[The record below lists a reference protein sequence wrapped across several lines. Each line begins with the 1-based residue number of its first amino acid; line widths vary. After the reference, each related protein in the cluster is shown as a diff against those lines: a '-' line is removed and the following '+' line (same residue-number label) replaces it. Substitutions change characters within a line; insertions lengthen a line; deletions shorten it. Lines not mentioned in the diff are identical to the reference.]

1 MIKQT
6 KYLNPFQVNCI
17 TFSEPEHYENE
28 MSPPE
33 VTVMPLCEQFAFR
46 VKYFFFFGRF
56 SSDKKWKKFQNEHKC
71 KTFKCR
77 PPTVQHFSTVLCA
90 SLGIFLV
97 FFFWKTNW
105 ENRMIRVSDTDTE
118 RQKKESQKG
127 VAMDTHGIFLALSWI
142 KHLLW
147 IVLLISLL
155 ANSKPISLPGTF
167 VHAQWQ

>member
-1 MIKQT
+1 MSINAKL
-6 KYLNPFQVNCI
+6 LNADLQLFNISGLYFV
-17 TFSEPEHYENE
+17 HH
-28 MSPPE
+28 
-33 VTVMPLCEQFAFR
+33 LAF
-46 VKYFFFFGRF
+46 
-56 SSDKKWKKFQNEHKC
+56 
-71 KTFKCR
+71 
-77 PPTVQHFSTVLCA
+77 
-90 SLGIFLV
+90 FLV